1 MWSISEHSSWIWV
14 HSNYIILGK
23 NPFSMCAAQLQVSSF
38 LDHLLFWR
46 KNWIKIHEKI
56 ARELDSWNGLLI
68 LFPTFHLFSPFF
80 NLVPIFCL
88 GVCASYI
95 IQLNQWFFLSLAQC
109 SLHSRRNGIQWF
121 YLLKHDDIHF
131 NTKEKGRKKS
141 SSPSNQRTLIFFQH
155 LWWIYAHKNLF
166 IRLMS
171 MKTTQTMFPAKCE
184 FINRFGLANWLCRIL
199 SWPHKFVT

>member
-1 MWSISEHSSWIWV
+1 M
-14 HSNYIILGK
+14 
-23 NPFSMCAAQLQVSSF
+23 
-38 LDHLLFWR
+38 
-46 KNWIKIHEKI
+46 HEKI

-68 LFPTFHLFSPFF
+68 LFPTFLLFAPFF
-80 NLVPIFCL
+80 QSRFHFLFEW
-88 GVCASYI
+88 VCASYI

-131 NTKEKGRKKS
+131 NTKEKGRKES

-171 MKTTQTMFPAKCE
+171 MKTTQVAHKQCSQPNVNSSTVSD
-184 FINRFGLANWLCRIL
+184 WLTDYM
-199 SWPHKFVT
+199 PYFVMAA